1 MDGARAFCAKMREFT
16 KELKDEAAKTPGDEE
31 AGLSAEQEEVCDYAD
46 SHSRLVYENGFGT
59 WETERWEMWIEAT
72 LNNTPVATVL
82 QTFKPILERNIKDTL
97 EATPQEIE
105 PFTPPP
111 AEGFE
116 NKDSILLTRA
126 GLPENGVTA
135 AVTGEGAI
143 GGSSSFKIDYP
154 DTEDWLLAARTDESK
169 VEAARLPSVCH
180 QVRLQDAERR
190 HPAEPDHPAQGDHAR

>member
-1 MDGARAFCAKMREFT
+1 MGDVDRSHPEQHAGGHRA
-16 KELKDEAAKTPGDEE
+16 
-31 AGLSAEQEEVCDYAD
+31 
-46 SHSRLVYENGFGT
+46 
-59 WETERWEMWIEAT
+59 
-72 LNNTPVATVL
+72 
-82 QTFKPILERNIKDTL
+82 QTFKPIFERNIKDTL

-154 DTEDWLLAARTDESK
+154 DTEDWLLAAGRT
-169 VEAARLPSVCH
+169 R
-180 QVRLQDAERR
+180 VR
-190 HPAEPDHPAQGDHAR
+190 